1 MTKRSTAV
9 NVGIDVS
16 KAVLDVHV
24 LERGRNWSNAN
35 DEAGIRA
42 LIGRLKRYRLAR
54 VVVEGTGRL
63 EQRFVREALAQ
74 QLPVIVVSPLRVR
87 RYAEALG
94 LLAKT
99 DELDAYLIAAFAEAI
114 KPPVQAPADPE
125 ASKIKDM
132 IVRRRQLIEMRTM
145 EKNRLPIMPE
155 ELADSMIAIIA
166 TLDEQVTALDQQLDL
181 AVQNHSRWR
190 QRRDILTSMPGV
202 GKTVAFTLLGD
213 LPELGTLNRKQ
224 IAALTGVAPF
234 NRDSGKSRG
243 KRRIRGGRATTRT
256 ALYLSVLSAMRFN
269 PEIKRF
275 YERLVASGKHKKVA
289 MTACI
294 RKMVTMLNAM
304 VRDNV
309 MWQESAA

>member
-1 MTKRSTAV
+1 MTKQTNAV

-24 LERGRNWSNAN
+24 LERDRSWSVSN
-35 DEAGIRA
+35 DEAGVRA
-42 LIGRLKRYRLAR
+42 LIGRLKRYDLAR
-54 VVVEGTGRL
+54 VVIEGTGRM
-63 EQRFVREALAQ
+63 EQRFAREALAQ

-99 DELDAYLIAAFAEAI
+99 DELDAYLIAAFGAAVQ
-114 KPPVQAPADPE
+114 PPVQAPADPE
-125 ASKIKDM
+125 ANKIKDL
-132 IVRRRQLIEMRTM
+132 IIRRRQLIEMRTM
-145 EKNRLPIMPE
+145 EKNRLTIMPK
-155 ELADSMIAIIA
+155 ELTDSIAAHIGV
-166 TLDEQVTALDQQLDL
+166 LDEQVDALDKLLDH

-190 QRRDILTSMPGV
+190 QRRDILTSMPGI

-213 LPELGTLNRKQ
+213 LPELGNLNRKQ

-243 KRRIRGGRATTRT
+243 RRRIRGGRATSRT
-256 ALYLSVLSAMRFN
+256 ALYMAVLSAMRFN
-269 PEIKRF
+269 PEIKHF

-309 MWQESAA
+309 SWQESAA

>member
-1 MTKRSTAV
+1 MTKRLSAV

-16 KAVLDVHV
+16 KVALDVHV
-24 LERGRNWSNAN
+24 LERSRSWSVGN
-35 DEAGIRA
+35 DEAGISA
-42 LIGRLKRYRLAR
+42 LISRLKRYNLAR
-54 VVVEGTGRL
+54 IVVEGTGRL

-87 RYAEALG
+87 RYAEAMG

-114 KPPVQAPADPE
+114 KPPVHPPADPE

-155 ELADSMIAIIA
+155 ALTDSIAAHIA
-166 TLDEQVTALDQQLDL
+166 VLDEQVEALDRQLDQ

-213 LPELGTLNRKQ
+213 LPELGSLNRKQ

-243 KRRIRGGRATTRT
+243 RRRIRGGRATSRT

-269 PEIKRF
+269 PEIKCF
-275 YERLVASGKHKKVA
+275 YERLVAAGKHKKVV

-294 RKMVTMLNAM
+294 RKMLTMLNAM
-304 VRDNV
+304 LRDNV
-309 MWQESAA
+309 KWQEKSA

>member
-1 MTKRSTAV
+1 MTKPENAV

-24 LERGRNWSNAN
+24 LERRKRWSVSN
-35 DEAGIRA
+35 DEAGISA
-42 LIGRLKRYRLAR
+42 LIGRLKRYHLAR
-54 VVVEGTGRL
+54 VVIEGTGRL
-63 EQRFVREALAQ
+63 EQRFVRAALAR

-87 RYAEALG
+87 RYAEAMG

-99 DELDAYLIAAFAEAI
+99 DELDAYLIAAFAEAV

-125 ASKIKDM
+125 ASRIKDM
-132 IVRRRQLIEMRTM
+132 IVRRRQLIEIRTM
-145 EKNRLPIMPE
+145 EKNRLPIMPD
-155 ELADSMIAIIA
+155 ELSDSITALIAV
-166 TLDEQVTALDQQLDL
+166 LDEQVEALDRQLDH

-190 QRRDILTSMPGV
+190 QRRDILTSMPGI

-213 LPELGTLNRKQ
+213 LPELGNLNRKQ

-243 KRRIRGGRATTRT
+243 RRRIRGGRATTRT

-269 PEIKRF
+269 PEIKCF

-309 MWQESAA
+309 RWQEKTA

>member
-1 MTKRSTAV
+1 MTKPTNAV

-24 LERGRNWSNAN
+24 LERDRSWSVSN
-35 DEAGIRA
+35 DEAGVRA
-42 LIGRLKRYRLAR
+42 LICRLKRYNLAR
-54 VVVEGTGRL
+54 VVIEGTGRM
-63 EQRFVREALAQ
+63 EQRFAREALAQ
-74 QLPVIVVSPLRVR
+74 QLPIIVVSPLRVR
-87 RYAEALG
+87 RYAEAMG

-99 DELDAYLIAAFAEAI
+99 DELDAYLIAAFGAAVQ
-114 KPPVQAPADPE
+114 PPVQPPADPE
-125 ASKIKDM
+125 ASKIKDL
-132 IVRRRQLIEMRTM
+132 IIRRRQLIEMRTM

-155 ELADSMIAIIA
+155 ELTGSIAAHIA
-166 TLDEQVTALDQQLDL
+166 VLDEQVEVLDKQLDH

-190 QRRDILTSMPGV
+190 QRRDILTSMPGI

-213 LPELGTLNRKQ
+213 LPELGNLNRKQ

-243 KRRIRGGRATTRT
+243 RRRIRGGRATSRT
-256 ALYLSVLSAMRFN
+256 ALYLAVLSAMRFN

-275 YERLVASGKHKKVA
+275 YERLVDSGKHKKVA

-309 MWQESAA
+309 RWQESVA

>member
-1 MTKRSTAV
+1 M

-24 LERGRNWSNAN
+24 LERRKRWSVSN
-35 DEAGIRA
+35 DEAGISA
-42 LIGRLKRYRLAR
+42 LIGRLKRYHLAR
-54 VVVEGTGRL
+54 VVIEGTGRQ
-63 EQRFVREALAQ
+63 EQRFVREALAR

-87 RYAEALG
+87 RYAEAMG

-99 DELDAYLIAAFAEAI
+99 DELDAYLIAAFAAAV

-145 EKNRLPIMPE
+145 EKNRLPIMPD
-155 ELADSMIAIIA
+155 ELSASITALIAV
-166 TLDEQVTALDQQLDL
+166 LDEQVDALDRQLDH

-190 QRRDILTSMPGV
+190 QRRDILTSMPGI

-213 LPELGTLNRKQ
+213 LPELGNLNRKQ

-243 KRRIRGGRATTRT
+243 RRRIRGGRATTRT

-269 PEIKRF
+269 PEIKCF
-275 YERLVASGKHKKVA
+275 YERLVAGGKHKKVA

-309 MWQESAA
+309 MWQEKAA

>member
-1 MTKRSTAV
+1 MTKRSNTV

-24 LERGRNWSNAN
+24 LERDRSWSVAN

-42 LIGRLKRYRLAR
+42 LLGRLKRYNLAR

-99 DELDAYLIAAFAEAI
+99 DELDAYLIAAFAAAVEL
-114 KPPVQAPADPE
+114 PVQAPADPE
-125 ASKIKDM
+125 ASKIKDL
-132 IVRRRQLIEMRTM
+132 IIRRRQLIEMRTM

-155 ELADSMIAIIA
+155 ELADGITAHIAM
-166 TLDEQVTALDQQLDL
+166 LDEQVDILDRQLDR

-202 GKTVAFTLLGD
+202 GKTVAYTLLGD

-243 KRRIRGGRATTRT
+243 RRRIRGGRATTRT

-309 MWQESAA
+309 TWKETAA

>member
-1 MTKRSTAV
+1 MTKRSNAV

-24 LERGRNWSNAN
+24 LERRRSWSVGN

-42 LIGRLKRYRLAR
+42 LLGRLKRYDLAR

-99 DELDAYLIAAFAEAI
+99 DELDAYLIAAFAAAVQ
-114 KPPVQAPADPE
+114 PPVQSLADPE
-125 ASKIKDM
+125 ACKIKDL
-132 IVRRRQLIEMRTM
+132 IIRRRQLIEMRTM

-155 ELADSMIAIIA
+155 ELSDSIAAHIA
-166 TLDEQVTALDQQLDL
+166 VLDEQVEALDRQLDH
-181 AVQNHSRWR
+181 AVQQHSRWR
-190 QRRDILTSMPGV
+190 QRRDILTSMPGI

-213 LPELGTLNRKQ
+213 LPELGNLNRKQ

-243 KRRIRGGRATTRT
+243 RRRIRVGRATSRT
-256 ALYLSVLSAMRFN
+256 VLYLAVLSAMRFN

-275 YERLVASGKHKKVA
+275 YERLIASGKHKKVA

-309 MWQESAA
+309 KWQESTA

>member
-16 KAVLDVHV
+16 NAVLDVHV

-99 DELDAYLIAAFAEAI
+99 DELDAYLIAAFAAAI

-155 ELADSMIAIIA
+155 ELADSMTAIIA
-166 TLDEQVTALDQQLDL
+166 ALDEQVTALDQQLDL
-181 AVQNHSRWR
+181 AVQNHGRWR

-224 IAALTGVAPF
+224 IAALTGIAPF

-243 KRRIRGGRATTRT
+243 KRRIRGGRATART

-275 YERLVASGKHKKVA
+275 YERLVANGKHKKVA